1 MSQLSQLLGR
11 AETVVRPPD
20 YGRFLLHG
28 PQGAGKTTLASSI
41 ATLGRTLFL
50 DMVGEQGTR
59 SFQGAAWES
68 NITVFRPTSVTELD
82 DVYYA
87 LAAGGHGYTAVVI
100 DSLTSV
106 QKSAMRFLTG
116 AEETAV
122 REIKRGTAPTSIQQW
137 GQSLTLMTDVA
148 TFWYGLADG
157 TRAEPM
163 HVVMTAQTK
172 VNEDEVSGSTRR
184 QPDVQ
189 KGALSM
195 LLAAPDYVLYCDL
208 EDNPMYGADAGQPA
222 ALHIVRFGPHPGYA
236 TKARVPV
243 DLRGRIPSVLGRDK
257 AVTLGDL
264 SRVLRVGGT
273 VRRRAAAPADSSGAS
288 AGTPARPAAAKPAAA
303 TTTSGARTS
312 APAATPTT
320 ITTTTDTEN

>member
-1 MSQLSQLLGR
+1 MTNLLSR
-11 AETVVRPPD
+11 AASAARPPD
-20 YGRFLLHG
+20 YGRWMVHG
-28 PQGAGKTTLASSI
+28 AQGTGKTTLASSI
-41 ATLGRTLFL
+41 ATLGKTLFL

-59 SFQGAAWES
+59 SFQGAPWEP
-68 NITVFRPTSVTELD
+68 NIDVLRPSSVTELD
-82 DVYYA
+82 DIYYE
-87 LAAGGHGYTAVVI
+87 LAAGNHPYAAVVV

-137 GQSLTLMTDVA
+137 GQSLTIMTDLA

-157 TRAEPM
+157 TRAKPL

-172 VNEDEVSGSTRR
+172 VKDDEVSGSSRR

-189 KGALSM
+189 QGALSM
-195 LLAAPDYVLYCDL
+195 VLAAPDYVLYTDL
-208 EDNPMYGADAGQPA
+208 ADNPMAGADPSQPA

-243 DLRGRIPSVLGRDK
+243 DLRGKIPSILGTEGP
-257 AVTLGDL
+257 VSLGDL
-264 SRVLRVGGT
+264 SRVLRVGGAP
-273 VRRRAAAPADSSGAS
+273 RRRATPPAAAPAAAS
-288 AGTPARPAAAKPAAA
+288 KPAAPAPATKPAAA
-303 TTTSGARTS
+303 HRTSEAGTSAASAATTTH
-312 APAATPTT
+312 
-320 ITTTTDTEN
+320 TTTDTQEN